1 MGHSTLEA
9 ILFKSIDHFNTQMQ
23 VDNKSMRFVADK
35 AHFQM
40 RIAKKKNGKPN
51 TEYPSK

>member
-9 ILFKSIDHFNTQMQ
+9 VIYKSIDYFNTQFQ
-23 VDNKSMRFVADK
+23 ADRKNLRFIQDK
-35 AHFQM
+35 RHFQV

-51 TEYPSK
+51 